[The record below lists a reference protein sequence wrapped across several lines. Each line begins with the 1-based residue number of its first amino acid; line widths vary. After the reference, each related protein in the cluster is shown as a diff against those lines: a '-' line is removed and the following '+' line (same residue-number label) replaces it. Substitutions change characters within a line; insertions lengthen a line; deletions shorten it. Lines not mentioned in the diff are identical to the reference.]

1 VITVWSVTRAFPV
14 PQLLLP
20 PFDLQVVVTDVG
32 PLPLSNV
39 GVTVAET
46 PMEAVDRSTGEV
58 AVTPVT
64 LTDGKVAANA
74 GSAIS
79 TPVNN
84 VVYRFMYALL
94 LFQPNMRGPDPGCSP
109 CAATGIQQ
117 QRNLGRL
124 PLLILD
130 LR

>member
-1 VITVWSVTRAFPV
+1 MP
-14 PQLLLP
+14 
-20 PFDLQVVVTDVG
+20 G
-32 PLPLSNV
+32 
-39 GVTVAET
+39 
-46 PMEAVDRSTGEV
+46 VDRSTGEV
-58 AVTPVT
+58 AVTP
-64 LTDGKVAANA
+64 LTATEGKLAVAANA

-94 LFQPNMRGPDPGCSP
+94 LFQPNMRGPDPGCSHVRRP
-109 CAATGIQQ
+109 ESQQ